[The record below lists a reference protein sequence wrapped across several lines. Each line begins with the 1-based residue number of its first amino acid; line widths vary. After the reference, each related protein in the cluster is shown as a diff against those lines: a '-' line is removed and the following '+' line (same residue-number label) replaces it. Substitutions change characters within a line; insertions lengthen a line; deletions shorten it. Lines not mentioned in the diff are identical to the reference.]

1 MAAHLDQILIKLPA
15 NLNHA
20 RHRWPIISECE
31 GQLKA
36 VSAGWA
42 RQT

>member
-1 MAAHLDQILIKLPA
+1 MVAHLDQILIKLPA

-20 RHRWPIISECE
+20 RHKQPIISECG

-36 VSAGWA
+36 VSAGWV